1 MLSGERAA
9 ATTQQ
14 PPAASSLTL
23 WQASYSRRPQG
34 GHRNQLPVESTRA
47 IHYVIGLTCYKH
59 NIVLCDIHWRVDLSN
74 SA

>member
-1 MLSGERAA
+1 MLSGEKAA
-9 ATTQQ
+9 VTTQQ

-23 WQASYSRRPQG
+23 WEASCSRRPQK
-34 GHRNQLPVESTRA
+34 GHRNQFPAESTRA
-47 IHYVIGLTCYKH
+47 IHYAIGFTCYKN